1 MLPPVTAHEICSWSL
16 SVDKSWYEN
25 CELRTLFC
33 ISVPCSTLGSY
44 GLVPTSK
51 TYNVTPSAH
60 VSSLVL
66 SANAVRGALFRL
78 LLTFSPA
85 LVPKAGGGVT
95 EAVID
100 GEVPVVVVVVV
111 VVWLAVV
118 GVTLAF
124 EFTAPAELPSDSS
137 PGSGGSCTIAL
148 DLPTRGL

>member
-66 SANAVRGALFRL
+66 SANAVRLI
-78 LLTFSPA
+78 LTFSPA
-85 LVPKAGGGVT
+85 LVPTAGGGVT

-100 GEVPVVVVVVV
+100 GEVPVVVVM
-111 VVWLAVV
+111 VWLAVV

-137 PGSGGSCTIAL
+137 PGSGGS
-148 DLPTRGL
+148 